1 VRRKVYVGA
10 AGVEDTVRREGREE
24 NVGWNRK

>member
-10 AGVEDTVRREGREE
+10 EDTVRREGREE
-24 NVGWNRK
+24 NAGTGND